1 MLHKIAEKIT
11 LFYIRKNKVEQCEKE
26 TYDYCFEVLLSTAI
40 NLIAIIIMALVTKL
54 YIETLCFT
62 ICFMSL
68 RGASGGFHAKT
79 HLGCF
84 IVLLIT
90 YSALPISYLFINL
103 STLKFVSIGFISLGS
118 ILILIL
124 APVDN
129 INNPFA
135 VDMKKKLRLKSVIYT
150 ILAIIAYCSLIAFK
164 VTIRYAYV
172 ISYVTLIV
180 ALSLGVG
187 VINNR
192 LQKRRAKC
200 NIVEYLEQN
209 VQTKDI

>member
-11 LFYIRKNKVEQCEKE
+11 LFYISKNKVEQCEKE

-40 NLIAIIIMALVTKL
+40 NLIAIIIMAVVTKL

-79 HLGCF
+79 HIGCF
-84 IVLLIT
+84 FALLIA
-90 YSALPISYLFINL
+90 YSALPISYLLINL
-103 STLKFVSIGFISLGS
+103 SILRFISIGFISLGS
-118 ILILIL
+118 IVVLIL

-135 VDMKKKLRLKSVIYT
+135 VEMKKKLRLKSVIYT
-150 ILAIIAYCSLIAFK
+150 ILAIIAYCSLIVFEA
-164 VTIRYAYV
+164 TIRYAYV
-172 ISYVTLIV
+172 ISYVILIV
-180 ALSLGVG
+180 ALSLGAG
-187 VINNR
+187 VIKNR

-200 NIVEYLEQN
+200 NIVEYIEQN